1 MGRQP
6 SPMNLPAVRSI
17 DTPASVGEMGV
28 RERTVG
34 DCVVEHQ
41 ARHVLPDGRSHLESM
56 AGTAA
61 DEPDIVGGGM
71 AIEEEV
77 GVGGIFVLADAA
89 LDDGLCGEDRKPPP
103 EKFAGAADRLRR
115 YNAIDRR
122 WID

>member
-1 MGRQP
+1 
-6 SPMNLPAVRSI
+6 MNLPAVRSI

-61 DEPDIVGGGM
+61 GEPDIVGGRM
-71 AIEEEV
+71 AVEKEV
-77 GVGGIFVLADAA
+77 GIGSVFVLADAA
-89 LDDGLCGEDRKPPP
+89 LDNGLSRKGRKPPP
-103 EKFAGAADRLRR
+103 
-115 YNAIDRR
+115 
-122 WID
+122 